1 MKKIII
7 FLCALM
13 LCAPV
18 YSVDNIVSAGVYVS
32 QFQIMKKYKDIS
44 HNWRILNKM
53 RDQASGLSKEEKAV
67 IQKYVFGAVRGEDT
81 YLLINCDMRNNLEKF
96 IPKKEVT
103 KPLKYRLD
111 YYANQLSAPISKT
124 RLPQNII
131 LYRGVDD
138 KGIKLIFANLKID
151 SYINK
156 PVSEENLK
164 VIKPKLIG
172 AKFEEKGF
180 MSTSYD
186 INCAKQTKFI
196 FEVNAP
202 KNLQGILLEDMGK
215 KAEKEVLINRN
226 TKWEVTDV
234 TIDQN
239 RKTKQDFYRV
249 KLRFIKKD

>member
-1 MKKIII
+1 
-7 FLCALM
+7 
-13 LCAPV
+13 
-18 YSVDNIVSAGVYVS
+18 
-32 QFQIMKKYKDIS
+32 
-44 HNWRILNKM
+44 
-53 RDQASGLSKEEKAV
+53 
-67 IQKYVFGAVRGEDT
+67 
-81 YLLINCDMRNNLEKF
+81 
-96 IPKKEVT
+96 
-103 KPLKYRLD
+103 
-111 YYANQLSAPISKT
+111 
-124 RLPQNII
+124 
-131 LYRGVDD
+131 
-138 KGIKLIFANLKID
+138 
-151 SYINK
+151 
-156 PVSEENLK
+156 
-164 VIKPKLIG
+164 
-172 AKFEEKGF
+172 